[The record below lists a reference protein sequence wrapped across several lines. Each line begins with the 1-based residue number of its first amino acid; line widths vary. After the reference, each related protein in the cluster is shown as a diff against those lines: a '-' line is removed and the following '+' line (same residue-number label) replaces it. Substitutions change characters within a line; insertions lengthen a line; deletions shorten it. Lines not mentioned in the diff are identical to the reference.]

1 MKEEKIWFLIMT
13 ISGIIYITLLS
24 LSLYNIRFKYG
35 LLIMILFFAVAYIG
49 LIMMALTRHIPS
61 REIVSILIKKVR
73 EW

>member
-13 ISGIIYITLLS
+13 VCGIIFITLLS

-35 LLIMILFFAVAYIG
+35 LLIVILFFIVTCIG
-49 LIMMALTRHIPS
+49 LIMTALTRYIPT
-61 REIVSILIKKVR
+61 REIISILIKKVR